1 MSELLLRAFE
11 STAPGP
17 LLGLLVGALLGL
29 SPLALPSITAVMA
42 TAGSHTVPAGPG
54 HRSPSLLGVIP
65 AIVAFTAGLNGVLGL
80 AGYAFVS
87 VTVLLARGA
96 VAMYL
101 VAAAAMLVGGGFLL
115 TRRVSA
121 CARLR
126 SLPLS
131 PGAAFVYGIGFSVGG
146 CPGCGPV
153 ALGVGSAAAALGGPL
168 IGLLTLVAFL
178 LGHAAVL
185 VAAAALG
192 RRLAFPASATA
203 WLRLDRVVGALL
215 VLAGTYYLWQV
226 LSGEVT
232 TLLPGEP
239 GSGVLP

>member
-11 STAPGP
+11 SAAPGP

-54 HRSPSLLGVIP
+54 HRSRSLLGVVP

-96 VAMYL
+96 VAMYM
-101 VAAAAMLVGGGFLL
+101 VAAAMLVGGGFLL

>member
-1 MSELLLRAFE
+1 VSELLLRAFE
-11 STAPGP
+11 SAAPGP

-54 HRSPSLLGVIP
+54 HRSRSLLGVVP

-96 VAMYL
+96 VAMYM
-101 VAAAAMLVGGGFLL
+101 VAAAMLVGGGFLL